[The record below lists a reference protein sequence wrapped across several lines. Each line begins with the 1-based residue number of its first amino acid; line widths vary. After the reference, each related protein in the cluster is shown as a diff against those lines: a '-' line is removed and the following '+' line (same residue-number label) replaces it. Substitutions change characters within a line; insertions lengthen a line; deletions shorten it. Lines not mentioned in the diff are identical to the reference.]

1 MHRISVEFRPI
12 INKIAVSN
20 PERNSSRG
28 LAVPE
33 KTGHIIPEIL
43 RDEVPFIDEITLY
56 TVLTLFFF
64 FVSVVI
70 LFFINL
76 KKKKTTLA
84 TMTSHRRILKLTI
97 IAVQDLY
104 IRQVKPATCLN
115 QSIYAVQDLYIRQV
129 KPATCLNQSIYAVQ
143 DLFIRQVKPATC
155 LKQSI

>member
-33 KTGHIIPEIL
+33 KTGHIITEIL

-64 FVSVVI
+64 F
-70 LFFINL
+70 LFVL
-76 KKKKTTLA
+76 
-84 TMTSHRRILKLTI
+84 
-97 IAVQDLY
+97 
-104 IRQVKPATCLN
+104 
-115 QSIYAVQDLYIRQV
+115 
-129 KPATCLNQSIYAVQ
+129 
-143 DLFIRQVKPATC
+143 LFC
-155 LKQSI
+155 FL